1 MKYSSLNRHAT
12 RAELVESLRV
22 FDFLVDSLRVFAPR
36 VVILE
41 NVAGLMCSRL
51 DWVRNHVEEALRGLA
66 GGRYMVFRSVWCSSE
81 FGATFRRR
89 RVYYVMYLF

>member
-1 MKYSSLNRHAT
+1 M
-12 RAELVESLRV
+12 ESLRV
-22 FDFLVDSLRVFAPR
+22 FDFLVESLQVFAPR

-41 NVAGLMCSRL
+41 NVAALMCSRL
-51 DWVRNHVEEALRGLA
+51 DWVRAHVEGALA

-89 RVYYVMYLF
+89 RVYYVMYLY